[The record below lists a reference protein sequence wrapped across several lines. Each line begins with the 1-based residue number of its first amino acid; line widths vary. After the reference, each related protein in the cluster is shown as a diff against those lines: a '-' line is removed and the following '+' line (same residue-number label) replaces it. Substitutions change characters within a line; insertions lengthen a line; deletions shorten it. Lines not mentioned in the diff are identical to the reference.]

1 MKNASLRRWAHKAN
15 GGVPIAMD
23 IGAAVLL
30 SEGANLM
37 YAPAGWI
44 TAGLALIVIN
54 WRIYGD
60 Q

>member
-1 MKNASLRRWAHKAN
+1 MKNELLRRWAHHTN
-15 GGVPIAMD
+15 RGMPVVMD
-23 IGAAVLL
+23 IGAALLL

-54 WRIYGD
+54 WRIYGE
-60 Q
+60 